1 MHNNFDN
8 DFQSLLT
15 EIVELSF
22 EYVDNNVDE
31 VDTVYTIGLIE
42 KGYFFKTFYKINGQ
56 LAKSHKINEI
66 SKKQYDISSTRAF
79 NLLNLGNEIL
89 MKIENLFVDY
99 NREIPTI
106 LKLVYFPKTGKF
118 ESYFGYEK
126 NFSNSTTKT
135 AQDVYEEWYSNGG
148 SL

>member
-1 MHNNFDN
+1 MNNNFNN

-15 EIVELSF
+15 EIVELAF

-31 VDTVYTIGLIE
+31 VDTVYSIGLIE

-56 LAKSHKINEI
+56 LAKSHKVNDI
-66 SKKQYDISSTRAF
+66 SKKQYDISYARAF
-79 NLLNLGNEIL
+79 DLLNNGNEIL
-89 MKIENLFVDY
+89 IKIENLFVDY

-118 ESYFGYEK
+118 ESYFGYK
-126 NFSNSTTKT
+126 NNFSNHTTKT

>member
-1 MHNNFDN
+1 
-8 DFQSLLT
+8 
-15 EIVELSF
+15 
-22 EYVDNNVDE
+22 
-31 VDTVYTIGLIE
+31 
-42 KGYFFKTFYKINGQ
+42 
-56 LAKSHKINEI
+56 
-66 SKKQYDISSTRAF
+66 
-79 NLLNLGNEIL
+79 

-126 NFSNSTTKT
+126 TFSNSTTKT

>member
-1 MHNNFDN
+1 MNDSFDN

-15 EIVELSF
+15 QMVELAF
-22 EYVDNNVDE
+22 EYVDDNVDE

-42 KGYFFKTFYKINGQ
+42 KGYPLKTFYKINGQ
-56 LAKSHKINEI
+56 LAKSHKVNDI
-66 SKKQYDISSTRAF
+66 SKKQYDVSSSRAF
-79 NLLNLGNEIL
+79 NLLNLGNDIL
-89 MKIENLFVDY
+89 MKIENLFIDY

>member
-89 MKIENLFVDY
+89 MKIEKLFVDY

-118 ESYFGYEK
+118 ECYSGYEK
-126 NFSNSTTKT
+126 TFSNSTTKT

>member
-1 MHNNFDN
+1 MNDNFDN

-15 EIVELSF
+15 EMVELAF
-22 EYVDNNVDE
+22 EYVDDNVDE

-56 LAKSHKINEI
+56 LAKSHKVNDI
-66 SKKQYDISSTRAF
+66 SKKQYDVSSTRAF

-89 MKIENLFVDY
+89 MKIENLFIDY

-118 ESYFGYEK
+118 ERNK
-126 NFSNSTTKT
+126 
-135 AQDVYEEWYSNGG
+135 
-148 SL
+148 

>member
-8 DFQSLLT
+8 DFQGLLT

-56 LAKSHKINEI
+56 LAKSHKINEV

-79 NLLNLGNEIL
+79 NLLTLGNEIL
-89 MKIENLFVDY
+89 MKIEKLFVDY
-99 NREIPTI
+99 DREIPTI
-106 LKLVYFPKTGKF
+106 LKLVYFPKTGSF

-126 NFSNSTTKT
+126 TFSNSTTKT

>member
-8 DFQSLLT
+8 DFQGLLT

-56 LAKSHKINEI
+56 LAKSHKINEV

-89 MKIENLFVDY
+89 MKIEKLFVDY
-99 NREIPTI
+99 DREIPTI
-106 LKLVYFPKTGKF
+106 LKLVYFPKTGNF

-126 NFSNSTTKT
+126 TFSNSTTKT
-135 AQDVYEEWYSNGG
+135 AQDVYEEWYSNRG

>member
-1 MHNNFDN
+1 MNDNFDN

-15 EIVELSF
+15 EMVELAF
-22 EYVDNNVDE
+22 EYVDDNVDE

-42 KGYFFKTFYKINGQ
+42 KGYFFKTYSPGGSQ
-56 LAKSHKINEI
+56 RMDI
-66 SKKQYDISSTRAF
+66 SKKQYDVSSTRAF
-79 NLLNLGNEIL
+79 NLLNLGNDIL
-89 MKIENLFVDY
+89 MKIENLFIDY

-118 ESYFGYEK
+118 ESYFGYET

>member
-8 DFQSLLT
+8 DFQGLLT

-56 LAKSHKINEI
+56 LAKSHKINEV

-79 NLLNLGNEIL
+79 DLLNLGNEIL
-89 MKIENLFVDY
+89 MKIEKLFVDY
-99 NREIPTI
+99 DREIPTI
-106 LKLVYFPKTGKF
+106 LKLVYFPKTGNF

-126 NFSNSTTKT
+126 TFSNSTTKT

>member
-8 DFQSLLT
+8 DFQGLLT

-56 LAKSHKINEI
+56 LAKSHKINEV

-89 MKIENLFVDY
+89 MKIEKLFVDY
-99 NREIPTI
+99 DREFPTI
-106 LKLVYFPKTGKF
+106 LKLVYFPKTGNF

-126 NFSNSTTKT
+126 TFSNSTTKT